1 MTRACRAAFATLAV
15 ALVVLFPVAPSHA
28 QSVDP
33 IVWVDKRVSL
43 QGRRVSVVQ
52 PVVNQSKFEIP
63 QEALAE
69 IRQAL
74 ESALSEKGLL
84 VDKSVA
90 APSPQALQ
98 ALQVQAAVLWL
109 KRGDPVAQ
117 WIGLGLGAATCT
129 IRVQLLDPSSMRY
142 VADMVQSRVVDGGGI
157 LTLGVAN
164 SMHRDIAA
172 ELAEVIATLLKG
184 GG

>member
-1 MTRACRAAFATLAV
+1 MTCACRAALATLVV
-15 ALVVLFPVAPSHA
+15 ALLILIPAASSHA
-28 QSVDP
+28 QNVNP

-84 VDKSVA
+84 VDQSA
-90 APSPQALQ
+90 GTPSPQV
-98 ALQVQAAVLWL
+98 LQVRASVLWL
-109 KRGDPVAQ
+109 KKGDPVAQ

-142 VADMVQSRVVDGGGI
+142 VADMVQSRLVDGGGI
-157 LTLGVAN
+157 FTLGVAS

-172 ELAEVIATLLKG
+172 ELAGVIATLLKG